1 MSTPLPVAATALCP
15 ERTTALLAL
24 GQALQERHYHF
35 VTVTPLTHQ
44 RLHTRW
50 GEAPGE
56 SLADIFGWSR
66 RFSAQSIDADLF
78 ALMQQADV
86 LQADGPYWRSSVR
99 WSSLDDRLLV
109 HSGFPTDSQS
119 AVFFGPDSYR
129 FVQAIDA
136 HLRTETRTD
145 LRVADIGC
153 GAGPGAL
160 RVAQARPGAEVHALD
175 INPLA
180 LAYTEVNARLAGSEQ
195 LQIKHSDL
203 LQDVDGEFD
212 LIIANPPYLLD
223 PQQRAYR
230 HGGGELGTGLAQA
243 IIATALERLAPEG
256 SLLLYTG
263 VAMLASGDPFLQM
276 LSTLLDGQPFDWHYR
291 EVDPDVFGEELLQPA
306 YADAQRIAAVVLTLS
321 RLPA

>member
-1 MSTPLPVAATALCP
+1 MPVTLTA
-15 ERTTALLAL
+15 ENADALLAL
-24 GQALQERHYHF
+24 GQALEERHYQF
-35 VTVTPLTHQ
+35 VTVTPLTHE
-44 RLHTRW
+44 RLLARW
-50 GEAPGE
+50 GAAPAE
-56 SLADIFGWSR
+56 NLADIFGWSR
-66 RFSAQSIDADLF
+66 AFARDTLDPALF
-78 ALMQQADV
+78 ELMQRADV
-86 LQADGPYWRSSVR
+86 LQAEGSLWRSRVR

-136 HLRTETRTD
+136 HLKTD
-145 LRVADIGC
+145 SRPTLRVADIGC

-160 RVAQARPGAEVHALD
+160 RVAQARPEAEVHALD

-180 LAYTEVNARLAGSEQ
+180 LAYTAVNARLAGAKQ
-195 LQIKHSDL
+195 LQIQHSDL
-203 LQDVDGEFD
+203 LQAVDGEFD

-223 PQQRAYR
+223 PEQRAYR
-230 HGGGELGTGLAQA
+230 HGGGELGSGLAQA
-243 IIATALERLAPEG
+243 IIATALERLAPDG

-263 VAMLASGDPFLQM
+263 VAMLATGDPFKQ
-276 LSTLLDGQPFDWHYR
+276 TFARLLEDQPFSWHYR

-306 YADAQRIAAVVLTLS
+306 YADAQRIAAVVLTLN

>member
-1 MSTPLPVAATALCP
+1 MPVTLTA
-15 ERTTALLAL
+15 ENADALLAL
-24 GQALQERHYHF
+24 GQALEERHYQF
-35 VTVTPLTHQ
+35 VTVTPLTHE
-44 RLHTRW
+44 RLLARW
-50 GEAPGE
+50 GAAPAE
-56 SLADIFGWSR
+56 NLADIFGWSR
-66 RFSAQSIDADLF
+66 AFAGDTLDPALF
-78 ALMQQADV
+78 ELMQRADV
-86 LQADGPYWRSSVR
+86 LQAEGPLWRSRVR

-119 AVFFGPDSYR
+119 TVFFGPDSYR

-136 HLRTETRTD
+136 HLKTDSRTA

-160 RVAQARPGAEVHALD
+160 RVAQARPEAEVHALD

-180 LAYTEVNARLAGSEQ
+180 LAYTAVNARLAGAEQ
-195 LQIKHSDL
+195 LQIQHSDL
-203 LQDVDGEFD
+203 LQAVDGEFD

-223 PQQRAYR
+223 PEERAYR
-230 HGGGELGTGLAQA
+230 HGGGELGSGLAQA

-263 VAMLASGDPFLQM
+263 VAMLATGDPFKQ
-276 LSTLLDGQPFDWHYR
+276 SFARLLEDQPFSWHYR